1 MRKGVALFAG
11 AVLVQGAIVGCSSHR
26 VQTESTGTPQAGL
39 AVAGAAAAPGGAI
52 DFDQHVSPLLNS
64 YCTSCHSG
72 PNGPADVALDFTS
85 EEAARE
91 KAAACPEAG
100 FVLAADTVVALGQ
113 RNLEK
118 AADAEEAE
126 TFLRLLSGRAHQ
138 CITGIAVKA
147 PDGGVNSRTVMARVK
162 MKRLT
167 DQEIAAYIASEEW
180 RGKAGGYGI
189 QGMAGAFITHISG
202 SYTTIVGLPLYETKS
217 LLEGLGWR
225 AS

>member
-1 MRKGVALFAG
+1 MA
-11 AVLVQGAIVGCSSHR
+11 S
-26 VQTESTGTPQAGL
+26 
-39 AVAGAAAAPGGAI
+39 
-52 DFDQHVSPLLNS
+52 
-64 YCTSCHSG
+64 SG
-72 PNGPADVALDFTS
+72 PVPLILASASPRRRDLLAQIGIVPDAICPTDIDETRHRDESPRALA
-85 EEAARE
+85 ERLARE

-126 TFLRLLSGRAHQ
+126 AFLRLLSGRAHQ

-147 PDGGVNSRTVMARVK
+147 PDGRVNSRTVMARVK

-189 QGMAGAFITHISG
+189 QGAAGAFVTSING
-202 SYTTIVGLPLYETKS
+202 SYTAIVGLPLYETKAM
-217 LLEGLGWR
+217 LEGLGWMW
-225 AS
+225 AKT

>member
-1 MRKGVALFAG
+1 MASSGHVPLILASASPRRRDLLAQIGIVPDAICPTDIDETRHRDESPRALAER
-11 AVLVQGAIVGCSSHR
+11 L
-26 VQTESTGTPQAGL
+26 
-39 AVAGAAAAPGGAI
+39 
-52 DFDQHVSPLLNS
+52 
-64 YCTSCHSG
+64 
-72 PNGPADVALDFTS
+72 
-85 EEAARE
+85 ARE

-126 TFLRLLSGRAHQ
+126 AFLRLLSGRAHQ

-147 PDGGVNSRTVMARVK
+147 PDGQVNSRTVMARVK

-202 SYTTIVGLPLYETKS
+202 SYTAISRRHS
-217 LLEGLGWR
+217 LLTVELLSCPRQQRHSGTVTRPQERSLGLEAKPMALTVLHR
-225 AS
+225 ARPP

>member
-1 MRKGVALFAG
+1 MA
-11 AVLVQGAIVGCSSHR
+11 S
-26 VQTESTGTPQAGL
+26 
-39 AVAGAAAAPGGAI
+39 
-52 DFDQHVSPLLNS
+52 
-64 YCTSCHSG
+64 SG
-72 PNGPADVALDFTS
+72 PVPLILASASPRRRDLLAQIGIVPDAICPTDIDETRRKDESPRALA
-85 EEAARE
+85 EQLARE

-100 FVLAADTVVALGQ
+100 FVLAADTVVSLGQ

-138 CITGIAVKA
+138 CITGVAVKA
-147 PDGGVNSRTVMARVK
+147 PDGRVNSRTVMARVK
-162 MKRLT
+162 VKRLT
-167 DQEIAAYIASEEW
+167 EQEIAAYIASEEW

-217 LLEGLGWR
+217 LLEGMGWR
-225 AS
+225 PA